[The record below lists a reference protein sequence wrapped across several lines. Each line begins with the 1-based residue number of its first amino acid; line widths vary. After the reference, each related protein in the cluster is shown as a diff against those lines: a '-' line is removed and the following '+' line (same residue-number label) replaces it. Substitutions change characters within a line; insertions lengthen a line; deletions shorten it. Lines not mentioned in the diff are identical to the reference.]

1 MEILKM
7 AIEIVDFPLNIG
19 DFPYLCQFARGY
31 IRTKKKTFLLVGGG
45 VNSKIR
51 TKTKEM
57 MTETSSNDTT

>member
-1 MEILKM
+1 M
-7 AIEIVDFPLNIG
+7 AIEIVDFPLNMVISHTYVSLLEG
-19 DFPYLCQFARGY
+19 TYGR
-31 IRTKKKTFLLVGGG
+31 KKKPFLLVGGG